1 MDHST
6 KLQKTS
12 GYSGLKR
19 GPLGQPRRLGR
30 GFRLRVRE
38 LRAYLLLA
46 PAAAIFTVFMF
57 YPLVYT
63 VYLSFFD
70 WNMTRPVKEF
80 VGLANY
86 ISIFTDQSFGKIM
99 GNTLLYIV
107 LLLVMDFVAPYIFS
121 FVLSFVVKKGK
132 SFFKSAIFLPSVISL
147 VVGTMIF
154 VWLLNPL
161 SGPAASL
168 AKALG
173 LSVPIWSN
181 TQGLVIVVISV
192 ITSWK
197 IFGYNFIVVLA
208 GVSSVPL
215 EVVEAARVDKIPT
228 WRIFWNIVVPMS
240 SSTGIY
246 VLILS
251 IVTGMQQV
259 FTPINMV
266 TRGGPDN
273 ASTNLVYA
281 VYDQAFGFFKT
292 GTASAY
298 AILIMILFAFL
309 LFLEFKY
316 VEKGVYY
323 EN

>member
-1 MDHST
+1 MDKTIFTSGAPVARGLGAKCGVQPRT
-6 KLQKTS
+6 LQK
-12 GYSGLKR
+12 G
-19 GPLGQPRRLGR
+19 RLHD
-30 GFRLRVRE
+30 

-46 PAAAIFTVFMF
+46 PATAIFAVFMF
-57 YPLVYT
+57 YPLAYT
-63 VYLSFFD
+63 LYLSLFD
-70 WNMTRPVKEF
+70 WNMTRPVKKF
-80 VGLANY
+80 VGLGNY
-86 ISIFTDQSFGKIM
+86 ISIFKDPNFGKIL
-99 GNTLLYIV
+99 GNTVLYIA
-107 LLLVMDFVAPYIFS
+107 LLLLMDFVAPYIFS
-121 FVLSFVVKKGK
+121 FILSFVVKKGK
-132 SFFKSAIFLPSVISL
+132 DFYKSTIFLPSVISM

-161 SGPAASL
+161 SGPVATL
-168 AKALG
+168 AKAFG
-173 LSVPIWSN
+173 ISIPIWSN
-181 TQGLVIVVISV
+181 TQGLVIVVISI
-192 ITSWK
+192 ITTWK
-197 IFGYNFIVVLA
+197 VFGYNFIVVMA

-215 EVVEAARVDKIPT
+215 EVIEAARMDKISNA
-228 WRIFWNIVVPMS
+228 RIFLNIVVPMS

-251 IVTGMQQV
+251 IVTGLQQV

-266 TRGGPDN
+266 TGGGPDN
-273 ASTNLVYA
+273 ASTNLIYA

-298 AILIMILFAFL
+298 AILMMILFGFL